1 MSGPRDRTHP
11 FTRVEK
17 TPNISVPS
25 ELAVRGILGTRTAMQ
40 NKQGLPHYPHSN
52 LPQQFQKTRKGR
64 ATTSPQS
71 LRKQTDVQGP
81 PRRRYLCNIC
91 GNDYAQ
97 RQGVTRHQREMHEAS
112 LCMYCHEFKWGRLY
126 LLRDHLERQHPD
138 VDPDAVVEAIKRIGC
153 WATIPT
159 VTAYPPISSPTRE
172 PDRRVRIESQ
182 LHPLAV
188 IPPPSVVTEL
198 PSISLPAF
206 LPVSYDPHCEFIE
219 PTILKSKRGN
229 ARQFEVHN
237 FSHAHTS
244 VPFTEKRY
252 QMATDSATYAP
263 LEIP

>member
-1 MSGPRDRTHP
+1 MSGPRDQTHQ

-17 TPNISVPS
+17 TPNIFVPS
-25 ELAVRGILGTRTAMQ
+25 ELAVRGILGTPTAMQ
-40 NKQGLPHYPHSN
+40 NKQGLPHSN

-64 ATTSPQS
+64 ATTSPRS
-71 LRKQTDVQGP
+71 LRKQTVVQGP

-97 RQGVTRHQREMHEAS
+97 PQGVTRHQREMHGAS

-126 LLRDHLERQHPD
+126 LLRDHLEIQHPD
-138 VDPDAVVEAIKRIGC
+138 VDPDAVVEVIKRNGC
-153 WATIPT
+153 RATIPT
-159 VTAYPPISSPTRE
+159 VTAYQLVSSPTRE
-172 PDRRVRIESQ
+172 HDHRVRVESQ
-182 LHPLAV
+182 PHPL

-206 LPVSYDPHCEFIE
+206 LPVSYDPHCEFTE

-229 ARQFEVHN
+229 ARQFEVLI
-237 FSHAHTS
+237 SPTLIL

-252 QMATDSATYAP
+252 QIATDSATYAP
-263 LEIP
+263 IEIPLVLS